1 MIMNS
6 KVCYLCGK
14 PGADT
19 RDHVPPKTFL
29 EHGNYKRSSRITL
42 PAHEKCNQEFS
53 GDEEY
58 VRDLLGPAAE
68 QLGLLG
74 IQTVLEKADKS
85 RKRPAGFK
93 RRQDFLRFAKSI
105 ELRSS
110 SRLYLGKALGIPF
123 DRNRL
128 HRVGIKIALGI
139 IYHDAKVVVTQD
151 HVICFGIPL
160 HEVREEREKEIKKGN
175 PFWVRLSWD
184 CCLHDMFADSVA
196 VRRVYFGHPTTPD
209 ITIECVM
216 AVISSNHLLCC
227 LYRVSAAEQCTTGV

>member
-1 MIMNS
+1 METTS
-6 KVCYLCGK
+6 DHLASPASPRKVQPRVFWRRGIR
-14 PGADT
+14 T
-19 RDHVPPKTFL
+19 
-29 EHGNYKRSSRITL
+29 RSSW
-42 PAHEKCNQEFS
+42 P
-53 GDEEY
+53 
-58 VRDLLGPAAE
+58 
-68 QLGLLG
+68 
-74 IQTVLEKADKS
+74 S
-85 RKRPAGFK
+85 RGTARTTWHTNCPRKNRRPAGFK

-160 HEVREEREKEIKKGN
+160 HEVREEREGEIKNGN
-175 PFWVRLSWD
+175 SFWVRLSWD

-196 VRRVYFGHPTTPD
+196 VRRVYFGHPTPPD